1 MGLSGIASNMF
12 EGAWCL
18 GRWLQRVCCS
28 HLSKSSGSEWLLVGS
43 NASWMC
49 IGEGVDMNVV

>member
-1 MGLSGIASNMF
+1 MALQVICLRG
-12 EGAWCL
+12 WCL
-18 GRWLQRVCCS
+18 ERWLQRVCCS

-49 IGEGVDMNVV
+49 IGGEVDMSVV